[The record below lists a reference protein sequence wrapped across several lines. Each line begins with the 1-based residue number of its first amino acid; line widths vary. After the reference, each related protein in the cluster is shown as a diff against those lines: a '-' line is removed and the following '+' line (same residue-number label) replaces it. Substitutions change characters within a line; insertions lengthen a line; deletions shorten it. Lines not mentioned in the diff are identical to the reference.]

1 MYLDKKGVGGATR
14 LRWELNQLFTT
25 VQASWP
31 HRNMFCV
38 RRCSDAGPADR
49 WQVLASR
56 YCTECPK
63 QGSERFN
70 CQVRRNTLPIWV
82 CYLFLG
88 DWNKQI
94 CICICRPI
102 DNFHCSF
109 FLSIQQNN
117 LFYTLHVYTKQVKFY
132 RPRQSLVR
140 KPSILLFVK
149 QIFQTLWKSTVH
161 SKATVS

>member
-1 MYLDKKGVGGATR
+1 
-14 LRWELNQLFTT
+14 
-25 VQASWP
+25 
-31 HRNMFCV
+31 MFCV
-38 RRCSDAGPADR
+38 RRCSDAGPAGR

-88 DWNKQI
+88 DWKKQI

-117 LFYTLHVYTKQVKFY
+117 LFIHCMYIQSKLSFTGPGKVWLENHQFY
-132 RPRQSLVR
+132 YLLNRFSRLYEKVLFTPRPQ
-140 KPSILLFVK
+140 
-149 QIFQTLWKSTVH
+149 
-161 SKATVS
+161 